1 MQTLLAFTGES
12 LCDVSHFS
20 EKWSKYQ
27 VDDDNYA
34 VSCLSYVLFCRQ
46 CDNKES

>member
-1 MQTLLAFTGES
+1 MQMLLAFTGEG

-27 VDDDNYA
+27 VDDNIYGMPF
-34 VSCLSYVLFCRQ
+34 LSYI
-46 CDNKES
+46 

>member
-27 VDDDNYA
+27 IGDNIYA
-34 VSCLSYVLFCRQ
+34 MSSLSCVLL
-46 CDNKES
+46 